1 MGFQDYGARGILM
14 PVNLSMKSDIE
25 VVINAFDLNISQSI
39 VQAFVYF
46 TLVMFTIILIRN
58 LSKRSLIHNFSIVLL
73 YPLLFTGTVFHYYL
87 AILYIPFLFLFLHFF
102 EPRHSG
108 SIKAFREA
116 ETKLPSLSKPLQ
128 NCMFLLLAVF
138 SLIPWGVPWSA
149 VFSGLSGRGWDT
161 IGVNWVFSQYLLLF
175 FAIVIV
181 TQRTRGRD
189 LGNS

>member
-1 MGFQDYGARGILM
+1 
-14 PVNLSMKSDIE
+14 
-25 VVINAFDLNISQSI
+25 
-39 VQAFVYF
+39 
-46 TLVMFTIILIRN
+46 MFTIILIRN